1 MSVWFCVL
9 RVTYC
14 PLPFAKEWWSM
25 IVWERFGPIIIL
37 LYGVLRI
44 LKLGWNGLSCWLFRS
59 GVRGVVGGSCMAR

>member
-14 PLPFAKEWWSM
+14 PLPCAKEWWSM

-44 LKLGWNGLSCWLFRS
+44 LKLGWNGLSC
-59 GVRGVVGGSCMAR
+59 